1 MNINRMTKY
10 FCWKGKMN
18 VLALKKYKMSGV
30 IAVRLPIQIIK
41 MQNTV
46 IFVHLHTAKSVD

>member
-1 MNINRMTKY
+1 MTKY

-46 IFVHLHTAKSVD
+46 IFVHLHTAKSVG